1 MKILLSERIERLT
14 QWFHGQNDRPL
25 LGFFLGPLYP
35 LHRYR
40 GSRIHLPDGYVEP
53 QDVVVGDYLDDCDRL
68 YELYED
74 AGGDLIW
81 AAPPFWGLPWVEA
94 SLGCRVLADHRAG
107 STRTQPPPG
116 FSDKPTVP
124 EFSRDNPWVTKM
136 LEFIPALQQHSNGR
150 YPVAGTLMR
159 GISDL
164 LSALYGGQQFILRMY
179 DDPDEVHSVVEQLT
193 EYWINFGWCLL
204 EEVPLFWGGTGSF
217 FYSVWC
223 PGQTIWMQEDAA
235 ALLSPELFEE
245 FIYPSVCR
253 IADAFENTVMHL
265 HPSQFVP
272 LDYLMDTNIDVIELE
287 IDKDGPTIEETVQY
301 YQRVLPHKPLIIGP
315 GEMSEAQ
322 LNFVLDQL
330 PHKGLAIN
338 IDVDSPE
345 TAHNRWEQF
354 MDMLG

>member
-1 MKILLSERIERLT
+1 MKIPLSERIQRLT
-14 QWFHGQNDRPL
+14 QWFHGRNDRPL
-25 LGFFLGPLYP
+25 LGFFLGPQYP
-35 LHRYR
+35 LHRYC
-40 GSRIHLPDGYVEP
+40 GSGIHLPDGCVRP
-53 QDVVVGDYLDDCDRL
+53 QDVVVSDYLDDYDRL
-68 YELYED
+68 YELYEE

-81 AAPPFWGLPWVEA
+81 SASPFWGLPWMEA

-116 FSDKPTVP
+116 FADKPTIP
-124 EFSRDNPWVTKM
+124 EFSRDNPWVRKM
-136 LEFIPALQQHSNGR
+136 LEFIPALQQRSGGR
-150 YPVAGTLMR
+150 YPVGVTLMR

-164 LSALYGGQQFILRMY
+164 LSALYGGQQFILRIY
-179 DDPDEVHSVVEQLT
+179 DAPDEVHSVVEQLT
-193 EYWINFGWCLL
+193 EYWISFGRCLL

-253 IADAFENTVMHL
+253 IADGFENTVMHL

-272 LDYLMDTNIDVIELE
+272 LDYLMNTKIDVIELE
-287 IDKDGPTIEETVQY
+287 IDKGGPTVEETLQY
-301 YQRVLPHKPLIIGP
+301 YQRVLPHKPLIVGP
-315 GEMSEAQ
+315 GKMTGAQ
-322 LNFVLDQL
+322 LDFVLDQL
-330 PHKGLAIN
+330 PHKGLAISV
-338 IDVDSPE
+338 DVDSPE

-354 MDMLG
+354 MDMLD